1 MLGSLFSLRLSV
13 ALLPLALL
21 PVASAIPSPPLLL
34 PAPPPLQPPSPP
46 TTAVRYDSCTLMV
59 EANRAQSPGIVQFA
73 DAYLYDSSGAAIRV
87 SSASAGGILPNS
99 AA

>member
-21 PVASAIPSPPLLL
+21 PVASAIPSPLLL
-34 PAPPPLQPPSPP
+34 PAPSPLQPPAPP
-46 TTAVRYDSCTLMV
+46 TTARYDRCTLMV

-73 DAYLYDSSGAAIRV
+73 DAYVYDASGAAIRV
-87 SSASAGGILPNS
+87 SSASAGGILS
-99 AA
+99 Q

>member
-34 PAPPPLQPPSPP
+34 PAPSPLQPPAPP
-46 TTAVRYDSCTLMV
+46 TTARYDRCTLMV

-73 DAYLYDSSGAAIRV
+73 DAYIYDGSGAAIRV
-87 SSASAGGILPNS
+87 SSASTGEILPNGV
-99 AA
+99 A